1 MEKTLNILRGEVTG
15 KTLFLILELG
25 SGELVIVVKSG
36 VVEELFVENG
46 FKKELE
52 IAHETSVITVL
63 VLSEDGEET
72 VVLLS
77 LDVLAGG
84 GLGEVVGSHDSTEE
98 SDSVEHTSK
107 THLKWYKFSV
117 SFIDHQHVGRHINGE
132 KVWTRFQMSQMKSL
146 R

>member
-52 IAHETSVITVL
+52 IAHETSVITIL
-63 VLSEDGEET
+63 ILGEDGHKA
-72 VVLLS
+72 VVFFVFDILGCGRLREGKS
-77 LDVLAGG
+77 TLDSSNEGHG
-84 GLGEVVGSHDSTEE
+84 PEST
-98 SDSVEHTSK
+98 SN
-107 THLKWYKFSV
+107 THLLIIKEDRV
-117 SFIDHQHVGRHINGE
+117 SLIGRH
-132 KVWTRFQMSQMKSL
+132 KRLK
-146 R
+146 